1 VQAAFEKRET
11 DKVPVGHISSSSQ
24 VASALLGRD
33 AYVGGGKQQ
42 WREARAHWQGE
53 DAHQEFLERSFQD
66 ALDLARVLEN
76 DLVRVSYWRYD
87 RKPTKRIDDFTFLYE
102 EGREEDWRVLRY
114 DPESE
119 ECQILPA
126 RTASPAGSAGH
137 PGARA
142 QARPTLD
149 DLARQVEAEERALAG
164 YQPNERTF
172 AFEVKARRLL
182 GEEYAIRVGA
192 VSVGIPLTDTDT
204 WLEAMLLRRDVV
216 ERLLDLQVEHAR
228 RNVAFLAPLGF
239 RYFFGGLDFAGNDR
253 TMYSPRLFHELLLP
267 RIARISEVC
276 HRAGG
281 YHLFASDGDLWS
293 VADDLFGP
301 QGVDGYY
308 EIDRRA
314 GMDLGRLR
322 SRFPH
327 LTCMGNISSH
337 TLHRGSR
344 EEVVAEA
351 LSCLE
356 EAKRSRGIIVGTS
369 NAFVPGTP
377 IDNVLALL
385 ETIREQR

>member
-1 VQAAFEKRET
+1 MTPRERVQAAFEKRET
-11 DKVPVGHISSSSQ
+11 DKVPVCHISSSAE

-42 WREARAHWQGE
+42 WREAAAHWQGE
-53 DAHQEFLERSFQD
+53 DAHQEFLERSFRD

-87 RKPTKRIDDFTFLYE
+87 RKPTKRIDDYTYLYE

-126 RTASPAGSAGH
+126 CIGLA
-137 PGARA
+137 GARA
-142 QARPTLD
+142 QASPTLD
-149 DLARQVEAEERALAG
+149 DLARQVAADERALAD
-164 YQPNERTF
+164 YQPGERSF
-172 AFEVKARRLL
+172 AFELRARQLL
-182 GEEYAIRVGA
+182 GPEYAFRVGA
-192 VSVGIPLTDTDT
+192 VSVGIPLTNTDI
-204 WLEAMLLRRDVV
+204 WLEAMLLRPDVV

-253 TMYSPRLFHELLLP
+253 PMYSPRLFHELLLP
-267 RIARISEVC
+267 RIARISEIC

-281 YHLFASDGDLWS
+281 YHLYASDGDLWS

-301 QGVDGYY
+301 LGVDGYY

-327 LTCMGNISSH
+327 LTCIGNVSSH
-337 TLHRGSR
+337 TLHRGTFT
-344 EEVVAEA
+344 EVVAEA

-377 IDNVLALL
+377 IENVLALL
-385 ETIREQR
+385 ETIREHR